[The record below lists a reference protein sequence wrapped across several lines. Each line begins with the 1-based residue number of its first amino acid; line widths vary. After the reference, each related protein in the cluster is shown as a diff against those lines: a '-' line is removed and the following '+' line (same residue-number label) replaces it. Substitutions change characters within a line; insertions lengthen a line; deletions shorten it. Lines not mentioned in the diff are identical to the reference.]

1 MCASIVIT
9 NANVITLNSRQ
20 PRAQAV
26 AIEDGLIVSVG
37 SNIQIRKQIGNSTKI
52 IDAKKRTVIPGFA
65 DCHVHMTE
73 FGFFL
78 ERPDLRNA
86 RSIKEMQQK
95 LRKYASRKQGTG
107 WLIGGRW
114 DHEKFVEKRFPTR
127 WDLDA
132 AVDDRPVFLV
142 RVCGHIGVAN
152 SLCLKLAGIT
162 RGTLVDEGKIMLDE
176 NTGEPNGILV
186 ESAMNL
192 VKGIVPKP
200 DLKDLEEAALLAC
213 TKAVEAGLTGVHWLV
228 ESVEEIQA
236 LKKLDSEGKLP
247 LRVYLGIAFKL
258 LPKLSNM
265 HHSNKDSRS
274 KVKIGFVK
282 LFADGSLGSRTAALA
297 KPYSD
302 MPASKGMLFQT
313 TRKLGKL
320 ISKAHKA
327 GFQVAVHAIGDRA
340 VESVLDAYEET
351 LRHFPRK
358 NHRHRIEHCSVL
370 NPELISRLKSLDL
383 VASVQPHFIASDFW
397 LIDRL
402 GKKRV
407 RWTYP
412 FKDLIKKGVVLASGS
427 DGPIEPISPLLGIWA
442 ATAKRGSKENLPV
455 KEALETY
462 TINAAYTSFGEDRKG
477 TIEVGKVADLTV
489 LSNDLFSIKP
499 EMIREV
505 MVEMTIV
512 DGKIV
517 YAQQDSI

>member
-1 MCASIVIT
+1 MFASLAIT

-26 AIEDGLIVSVG
+26 AVQGGLIVAVG
-37 SNIQIRKQIGNSTKI
+37 SNTQIRKHIGNSTKI
-52 IDAKKRTVIPGFA
+52 IDAKKRTVIPGFV

-73 FGFFL
+73 FGYLL

-95 LRKYASRKQGTG
+95 LHKYASKKKGKG
-107 WLIGGRW
+107 WLLGGRW
-114 DHEKFVEKRFPTR
+114 DHEKFIEKRFPTR

-152 SLCLKLAGIT
+152 SLCLRLAGIT
-162 RGTLVDEGKIMLDE
+162 RETVVDEGKIGLDE
-176 NTGEPNGILV
+176 NTGEPNGILM

-200 DLKDLEEAALLAC
+200 DLKELEEAALLAC

-228 ESVEEIQA
+228 ESIEEIQT
-236 LKKLDSEGKLP
+236 LKKLDSQRKLP

-258 LPKLSNM
+258 LPKLTDM
-265 HHSNKDSRS
+265 YHSNEASS
-274 KVKIGFVK
+274 NVQIGFVK
-282 LFADGSLGSRTAALA
+282 LFADGSLGSRTAALT

-302 MPASKGMLFQT
+302 MPSSKGMLFQT
-313 TRKLGKL
+313 TKKLGKL
-320 ISKAHKA
+320 IRKAHKA
-327 GFQVAVHAIGDRA
+327 GFQVAVHAIGDKA
-340 VESVLDAYEET
+340 VASVLDVYEET

-402 GKKRV
+402 GKKRT
-407 RWTYP
+407 RWAYP

-462 TINAAYTSFGEDRKG
+462 TINAAYAGFNEDRKG
-477 TIEVGKVADLTV
+477 KIEIGKVADLTV
-489 LSNDLFSIKP
+489 LSNDLFSVKP
-499 EMIREV
+499 EMIRKV

-517 YAQQDSI
+517 YAHHGSI